1 MFLEFFQL
9 QQQPFGVTPNPAYLF
24 PSQTHRD
31 ALYELSSGIQDD
43 RGFLTLIAQPGMGKT
58 TVLYQLLNEL
68 RDLARTAFIFQ
79 TQCDSRDF
87 FGYLLSE
94 LGIQP
99 DGMSLVSMHNRL
111 NQVLFEEMLAGKRFV
126 LVVDE
131 AQNLDDS
138 VLETIRLL
146 SNFER
151 ENTKLLQIVLAGQPQ
166 LAEKLGQ
173 RQLAQLRQRIA
184 VMCQLRPFNA
194 SETACYIEHRL
205 TVAGYSGDPIF
216 AQEALKLIAQL
227 SGGVPRSI
235 NNICYSSL
243 SAAHRRGQLTVNE
256 GLIRE
261 VAVRLGLAVSLPPIT
276 LSIAASPK
284 EMDSSDSAQPVL
296 TILEKIVSSLNGEA
310 HDTEPHLSDTFS
322 KDAGAIPFE
331 AEARQAPALADAK
344 VPDPAPDFAWELA
357 VPAEQV
363 AGPAAAA
370 PPKMRESIPEVVA
383 ADDIDKTAEIVS
395 RVAPEPTAPPA
406 PVPAA
411 APAEDRDPVERTE
424 DQPAFAMYQEVF
436 LELHPEPEVAQAPP
450 PAAPAT
456 APAPGEAVAAP
467 PSVEEFEK
475 AFTAV
480 VNDAAA
486 APAAPAET
494 HIKIDSE
501 SAPSSAQQFEKVFTD
516 AVKDPVVA
524 AAAPAET
531 CVKADSETAPSP
543 VEKYMKVF
551 ADAAETS
558 SAAIA
563 VPAGL
568 SKFNDASS
576 TVLSA
581 EPLPEPQPAVSELK
595 EPAAPEHEPV
605 ETDVFE
611 AMSLASP
618 KVISEIAP
626 AAAVFPPTVDEV
638 LTPIVFETG
647 GSQPYVP
654 AEQEKAPPAL
664 AMAAAANSQAKKPA
678 IHPAAATAAA
688 AWRSEMVRRQNS
700 QPLTYKSHSKSLL
713 RRWLFPTIGLAI
725 VLLGGSYY
733 FFPSILKLARSWQE
747 TASASSESSAPSA
760 FSPSDASTDSTA
772 AAPKPENSESAG
784 STVAYPADPQETG
797 ENQVVTVAVEPNETL
812 QMICLLYVGH
822 FDAQLLEQIRSL
834 NPEMK
839 DPEHLGAGQL
849 IRIPLPLKT
858 LKKVADSA
866 DSAPP
871 ASTPTPEKRPSLLT
885 KFWGLLQ
892 SKK

>member
-370 PPKMRESIPEVVA
+370 PPKMRESIPEVAA

-395 RVAPEPTAPPA
+395 RAAPEPTAPPA

-456 APAPGEAVAAP
+456 APAPAEAVAAP

-494 HIKIDSE
+494 HFKIDSE

-551 ADAAETS
+551 ADAAQEPPVGDCS
-558 SAAIA
+558 S
-563 VPAGL
+563 G
-568 SKFNDASS
+568 
-576 TVLSA
+576 
-581 EPLPEPQPAVSELK
+581 
-595 EPAAPEHEPV
+595 
-605 ETDVFE
+605 
-611 AMSLASP
+611 
-618 KVISEIAP
+618 
-626 AAAVFPPTVDEV
+626 
-638 LTPIVFETG
+638 
-647 GSQPYVP
+647 
-654 AEQEKAPPAL
+654 
-664 AMAAAANSQAKKPA
+664 
-678 IHPAAATAAA
+678 
-688 AWRSEMVRRQNS
+688 R
-700 QPLTYKSHSKSLL
+700 
-713 RRWLFPTIGLAI
+713 
-725 VLLGGSYY
+725 
-733 FFPSILKLARSWQE
+733 
-747 TASASSESSAPSA
+747 
-760 FSPSDASTDSTA
+760 
-772 AAPKPENSESAG
+772 
-784 STVAYPADPQETG
+784 
-797 ENQVVTVAVEPNETL
+797 
-812 QMICLLYVGH
+812 
-822 FDAQLLEQIRSL
+822 
-834 NPEMK
+834 
-839 DPEHLGAGQL
+839 
-849 IRIPLPLKT
+849 T
-858 LKKVADSA
+858 LKV
-866 DSAPP
+866 
-871 ASTPTPEKRPSLLT
+871 
-885 KFWGLLQ
+885 
-892 SKK
+892 